1 MYTKEEEK
9 FMDNDEK
16 FGTLEVK
23 GININID
30 ELSDDELSKM
40 EEEIIRNKSDY
51 KKNLDE
57 ILEIQ

>member
-1 MYTKEEEK
+1 
-9 FMDNDEK
+9 MDNDEK